1 MQGSATSPAGMALFH
16 NLLSYYNKTSGV
28 LQGLFK
34 IFAAL
39 RCGFQADAML
49 WVDISS
55 IFRRGDQWSAPCG
68 AAFRL
73 TRRFGWIY
81 PQFSV
86 GRPLVGTL
94 RCGFQADV
102 TLWVDISSIFRRG
115 GVSPPVCR
123 KFYLTSRRRTSEPPL
138 CKGRCRVKRGG
149 GVVPD
154 TNQLLCS
161 ANFML
166 LQSLRRSRASPL
178 YWGGALRATNGRPF
192 KSPLPGGGWRRQAA
206 GGARATKRFVLI
218 SDTSRQTSG
227 VTTV

>member
-1 MQGSATSPAGMALFH
+1 MRETHSSTQNASSCRIASALKRGIDPRWSGFRVQGSATSPAGMALFH

-39 RCGFQADAML
+39 RCGFQADA
-49 WVDISS
+49 
-55 IFRRGDQWSAPCG
+55 
-68 AAFRL
+68 
-73 TRRFGWIY
+73 
-81 PQFSV
+81 
-86 GRPLVGTL
+86 
-94 RCGFQADV
+94 
-102 TLWVDISSIFRRG
+102 TLWVDIPSIFRRG

-123 KFYLTSRRRTSEPPL
+123 KFYLTSRRRTSEPAL

-166 LQSLRRSRASPL
+166 LQSLRRSRASSL
-178 YWGGALRATNGRPF
+178 YWGEPCGRIALH
-192 KSPLPGGGWRRQAA
+192 A
-206 GGARATKRFVLI
+206 GGATPPLQLFVFAQCGRI
-218 SDTSRQTSG
+218 
-227 VTTV
+227 

>member
-1 MQGSATSPAGMALFH
+1 MVGT
-16 NLLSYYNKTSGV
+16 
-28 LQGLFK
+28 
-34 IFAAL
+34 L
-39 RCGFQADAML
+39 RCGFQADATL

-55 IFRRGDQWSAPCG
+55 IFRRGDHWSAPCG

-81 PQFSV
+81 PQFSAGATI
-86 GRPLVGTL
+86 GRHL
-94 RCGFQADV
+94 RCGFQADAV
-102 TLWVDISSIFRRG
+102 IWVDISSIFRRG

-123 KFYLTSRRRTSEPPL
+123 KFYLTFRRRTSEPPL

-178 YWGGALRATNGRPF
+178 YWRGPCGRPMVTRLKAPFREGGAPTGGRG
-192 KSPLPGGGWRRQAA
+192 STRN
-206 GGARATKRFVLI
+206 
-218 SDTSRQTSG
+218 
-227 VTTV
+227 

>member
-1 MQGSATSPAGMALFH
+1 MAQ
-16 NLLSYYNKTSGV
+16 SGNRRH
-28 LQGLFK
+28 
-34 IFAAL
+34 L
-39 RCGFQADAML
+39 RSRANIAQ
-49 WVDISS
+49 
-55 IFRRGDQWSAPCG
+55 
-68 AAFRL
+68 
-73 TRRFGWIY
+73 
-81 PQFSV
+81 
-86 GRPLVGTL
+86 GRPSVGTL
-94 RCGFQADV
+94 RCGFQADA

-123 KFYLTSRRRTSEPPL
+123 KFYLTSRRRTFEPPL

-178 YWGGALRATNGRPF
+178 YWGEPCGRPMF
-192 KSPLPGGGWRRQAA
+192 ARLKAPFREGGRRQAA
-206 GGARATKRFVLI
+206 GGARATKGFVLI

>member
-1 MQGSATSPAGMALFH
+1 MDLTFA
-16 NLLSYYNKTSGV
+16 
-28 LQGLFK
+28 

-39 RCGFQADAML
+39 RCGFQADAVL

-55 IFRRGDQWSAPCG
+55 IFRRGDYWSAPCG

-81 PQFSV
+81 PQFSA

-178 YWGGALRATNGRPF
+178 YWGEPCGRPMVARLKAPF
-192 KSPLPGGGWRRQAA
+192 REGGGADRRQGEHAQLK
-206 GGARATKRFVLI
+206 GSF
-218 SDTSRQTSG
+218 
-227 VTTV
+227 

>member
-73 TRRFGWIY
+73 TRRLGWIY

-123 KFYLTSRRRTSEPPL
+123 KFYLTSRRRTDEPAL
-138 CKGRCRVKRGG
+138 CKGRCRAERGG

-178 YWGGALRATNGRPF
+178 YWGEPCGRPMVARLKAPF
-192 KSPLPGGGWRRQAA
+192 REGGGADRRQGEHAQLK
-206 GGARATKRFVLI
+206 GSF
-218 SDTSRQTSG
+218 
-227 VTTV
+227 

>member
-1 MQGSATSPAGMALFH
+1 MVGT
-16 NLLSYYNKTSGV
+16 
-28 LQGLFK
+28 
-34 IFAAL
+34 L

-55 IFRRGDQWSAPCG
+55 IFRRG
-68 AAFRL
+68 
-73 TRRFGWIY
+73 
-81 PQFSV
+81 
-86 GRPLVGTL
+86 
-94 RCGFQADV
+94 
-102 TLWVDISSIFRRG
+102 

-123 KFYLTSRRRTSEPPL
+123 KLYLTSRRRTSEPPL

-166 LQSLRRSRASPL
+166 LQSLRRSHASPL
-178 YWGGALRATNGRPF
+178 YWGEPCGRPMVARLKAPF
-192 KSPLPGGGWRRQAA
+192 PMLTLCVNRGWRRQAA
-206 GGARATKRFVLI
+206 GGAHATKRFVLI
-218 SDTSRQTSG
+218 SDTSRQTLG